1 MSTQSDNTDI
11 EKLVGQLNANYAT
24 WIATQLK
31 TNPTADCKKRIAH
44 LCMDRF
50 DYNLR
55 IDVLTYYVLSVYFF
69 LFHSIVFLC
78 VHI

>member
-1 MSTQSDNTDI
+1 MSKSDTPDI

-31 TNPTADCKKRIAH
+31 TNPTADCKRPIA
-44 LCMDRF
+44 LRWMDRF

-55 IDVLTYYVLSVYFF
+55 IYVLTYYVLSV
-69 LFHSIVFLC
+69 
-78 VHI
+78 